1 MPELTKESIALFGYL
16 LPGLLAAWVLYGL
29 TSDPKPSQVERIIQA
44 LIFTFIVHVLLVPL
58 QWSLQFLGALVGTL
72 RPWDETSR
80 DLARLI
86 LALSL
91 GLVLAIYTNTDTI
104 HTWLRTKGLTTRT
117 AYPSEWFSVLAR
129 TVTFVVLHMHD
140 ERRLYG
146 WPKEWPNEPDKGH
159 FFILFPS
166 WIQEDGSQLELEGV
180 HGLLVASKDVKWV
193 EFVGQPQRESS
204 AQGK

>member
-1 MPELTKESIALFGYL
+1 MPELSKDSIALIGYL

-29 TSDPKPSQVERIIQA
+29 TSDPKPSQLERVIQA
-44 LIFTFIVHVLLVPL
+44 LIFTFLVHVLLPPL
-58 QWSLQFLGALVGTL
+58 QWSLQWIGSVLGAL
-72 RPWDETSR
+72 RPWDDNAR
-80 DLARLI
+80 DLARLL
-86 LALSL
+86 LALVL
-91 GLVLAIYTNTDTI
+91 GLVLAIYTNTDAV
-104 HTWLRTKGLTTRT
+104 HSWLRSKGLTTRT
-117 AYPSEWFSVLAR
+117 AYPSEWFSVLSR

-166 WIQEDGSQLELEGV
+166 WIKEDGSQLELPGV

-193 EFVGQPQRESS
+193 EFVGQPQGETD
-204 AQGK
+204 AEGK